1 MKKWFAREVTPW
13 LNQRD
18 PRGESSGR
26 GNINQ
31 VETCAIIKCACSP
44 FLEQGSGLGPAA
56 FSELLDTQDGSQTNL
71 IVHISESLS
80 P

>member
-1 MKKWFAREVTPW
+1 MREVTPW
-13 LNQRD
+13 LNQLD
-18 PRGESSGR
+18 PRSESSGW

-31 VETCAIIKCACSP
+31 VETCAIITCVCSP
-44 FLEQGSGLGPAA
+44 FLEQGSRLGPAA
-56 FSELLDTQDGSQTNL
+56 FSELLDIQDGPQTNL